1 MAHGGSEMNG
11 YEVPLSI
18 YQRLTAATPD
28 EKREIVLSLIEQHP
42 AGRLEL
48 AGLDGSGADLT
59 CLDLSS
65 ETLKRQYQE
74 RLERVPYPHWWE
86 PDRGRARLWQAD
98 LRFAD
103 LREADLRYVD
113 LRQADLSRADL
124 RQADLR
130 RANLREASLRR
141 ANLACADGRRANLRE
156 ADLRRADLSGADL
169 QRADLRDSDLRRA
182 DVTGAALQ
190 RARLWNANL
199 RDAKLTGA
207 DLRGAYLRG
216 ANLRGGFLGGA
227 NLQEA
232 ILQDARLEGVDLST
246 AVVANIHV
254 RGAWL
259 DRTRL
264 RADQLGGAIGE
275 ELEKDYQAARDGYRI
290 LKRNF
295 ESLGYYE
302 DARWAYRKERT
313 MEKLLAREKGNRG
326 QYIVAELVGR
336 ATGYGTGIW
345 NVLLTLIVVY
355 VLFGI
360 GYTVLSLWQGWPVP
374 VSVLRGVSVSLGAM
388 LGMGPGVLVDLNTP
402 PLDKAALDAVTAS
415 QAFLG
420 LLLIGVLGFVVANR
434 IRRS

>member
-156 ADLRRADLSGADL
+156 AD
-169 QRADLRDSDLRRA
+169 
-182 DVTGAALQ
+182 AALQ